1 MSLIKWI
8 ALGALAALVLL
19 FVFLP
24 VVAWILVG
32 LVVLILAVVLLV
44 PVGADVAY
52 IAGEFRLAARVDGF
66 AVQLIPRKPPDP
78 DKKPREK
85 AGCKIY
91 RVVHGDTLTK
101 IANRN
106 NTTVKK
112 IMSVNP
118 ELTDPGFIVSGL
130 YIYIPIGK

>member
-1 MSLIKWI
+1 MDENMELNLEQMDEVSGGKKH
-8 ALGALAALVLL
+8 G
-19 FVFLP
+19 
-24 VVAWILVG
+24 G
-32 LVVLILAVVLLV
+32 
-44 PVGADVAY
+44 Y
-52 IAGEFRLAARVDGF
+52 
-66 AVQLIPRKPPDP
+66 

-112 IMSVNP
+112 IMAVNP
-118 ELTDPGFIVSGL
+118 ELSDPGFIVSGL
-130 YIYIPIGK
+130 YIYIPIV